1 MFLYTDG
8 LSEALNADGEEFGE
22 RSIEEMLAATAQL
35 SAEEIRAEIV
45 SRVKQWHTNV
55 PLHDD
60 LTFVV
65 MKVT

>member
-8 LSEALNADGEEFGE
+8 LSEALNASGEEFGE
-22 RSIEEMLAATAQL
+22 RRIEEMLEATAQM
-35 SAEEIRAEIV
+35 SAEEIRAEV
-45 SRVKQWHTNV
+45 VGQVKRWRANV

-65 MKVT
+65 MTVN

>member
-1 MFLYTDG
+1 MSTPDIIQ
-8 LSEALNADGEEFGE
+8 
-22 RSIEEMLAATAQL
+22 RIEEMLEATAQM

-45 SRVKQWHTNV
+45 GRVKRWRAKV

-65 MKVT
+65 MKVN